1 MCLATQPWQASVSSV
16 STEHH
21 PTCDAHLRL
30 GSEDGVEEQ
39 GAGATEGVRELRSAH
54 PDDLINP
61 LLGGL
66 GSGGLL
72 GRLQGR
78 GAADEGDE
86 DDEDSEIQRFDFL
99 GWCAQGEVGQQ
110 CPREW

>member
-1 MCLATQPWQASVSSV
+1 MCG
-16 STEHH
+16 
-21 PTCDAHLRL
+21 AHLRL

-66 GSGGLL
+66 GSGALL

-78 GAADEGDE
+78 GAADEDDEDDGDDE
-86 DDEDSEIQRFDFL
+86 DDEDDEDDQDSEIRLL
-99 GWCAQGEVGQQ
+99 GLVCLGGGRAALPTGVVMAIGGVAIQ
-110 CPREW
+110 